1 MNSEQLQAELSVLLE
16 TLDGIDLTRQDRDSL
31 VKTIRR
37 IMPIVRLPVE
47 YYALQR

>member
-31 VKTIRR
+31 VKTILRM
-37 IMPIVRLPVE
+37 MPTVRQPVE
-47 YYALQR
+47 YYPLQR